1 MDIVDRIKLYIKQSG
16 ITISQFADTC
26 EIPRPTVS
34 QLLNGR
40 NKKVSDE
47 IFRKIHLAYPL
58 LSINWLMFG
67 EGDMTLPDS
76 STATDP
82 GIGSAAH
89 ERAQKINF
97 TDDGSE
103 ILENRILDGLTSV
116 DLVSESELNLSD
128 TERMD
133 AGSIVS
139 MAPQISAQKNSQGG
153 AGDSVSASAAPNSR
167 KIVNILVF
175 YSDSSFE
182 YFYPSPHA
190 QNK

>member
-1 MDIVDRIKLYIKQSG
+1 MDIVDRIKLYIKHSG

-67 EGDMTLPDS
+67 EGEMTLPDS
-76 STATDP
+76 SRANED
-82 GIGSAAH
+82 GASSAAH

-97 TDDGSE
+97 TDDVSE
-103 ILENRILDGLTSV
+103 ILENRILDGLTSS
-116 DLVSESELNLSD
+116 DLVSESDLNISD
-128 TERMD
+128 TDRMD
-133 AGSIVS
+133 AGNIVS
-139 MAPQISAQKNSQGG
+139 MAPQVSAQKNSQ
-153 AGDSVSASAAPNSR
+153 AAPGDAVSPSAGPNPR

-182 YFYPSPHA
+182 YFYPSSHA
-190 QNK
+190 PNK